1 MEDQTVRTVRGMDM
15 SQTILT
21 RRNKNAEKTLI
32 DWDLNI
38 FMPEELDEGGNSYWD
53 PASWRIHV
61 YHVPET
67 GHLEWDEPLHLTAEE
82 IQGLGLNQDPY
93 FKDEVDTWYGLAG
106 FKLEYWSKMS
116 DRLKRYFDALPKYYE
131 DLI

>member
-1 MEDQTVRTVRGMDM
+1 M
-15 SQTILT
+15 LAK
-21 RRNKNAEKTLI
+21 RNKNAGKELI

-38 FMPEELDEGGNSYWD
+38 YMPEELDAGGNSYWD

-82 IQGLGLNQDPY
+82 IVSLGLNQDSY
-93 FKDEVDTWYGLAG
+93 FRDEVDVWYGLDG
-106 FKLEYWSKMS
+106 FRYEYWDKMS
-116 DRLKRYFDALPKYYE
+116 DRLKMYFDRLPKYYE